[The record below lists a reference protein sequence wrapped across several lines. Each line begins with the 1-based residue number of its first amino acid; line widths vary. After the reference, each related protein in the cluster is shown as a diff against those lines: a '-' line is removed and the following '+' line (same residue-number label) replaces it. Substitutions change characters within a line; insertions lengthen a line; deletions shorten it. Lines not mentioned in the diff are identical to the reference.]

1 LNRIEE
7 IIIDNI
13 RKKIVIAE
21 EKKKSTDISR
31 FITSIFDIIDT
42 LPERI
47 RLLIKRDIESYKER
61 MENK

>member
-1 LNRIEE
+1 MSI
-7 IIIDNI
+7 
-13 RKKIVIAE
+13 
-21 EKKKSTDISR
+21 DISR

-42 LPERI
+42 LPKRI